1 MAEIIENH
9 NIQTGLT
16 QRQIYKVVDRL
27 LAGNFPGEI
36 ELLKMLVTDIVER
49 ADIRITGGRIWQLQP
64 GEDAYSLQFQYG
76 EIDTIPEDY
85 TISVEEQ
92 PIFKKLASQR
102 TVTNYETDSLLL
114 EKGIKIYSA
123 TGVGELLKRAG
134 GKFYQYALAFNAPE
148 TNQEFYETLN
158 IIGSAVSAALRDLAH
173 QAQEERFQKDLDK
186 ASEIQRGLLPD
197 HQLKFQDYDVFGVS
211 LPDSVVGGDYFD
223 YLHPLEN
230 EDDRVGVVI
239 SDAASKGLPAAIQAL
254 FVSGAIR
261 MGITYNM
268 KISSMIS
275 RLNTLIY
282 DTFPHERFVSLF
294 YCELM
299 SSENGLVL
307 YSNAGHCSPLFY
319 NSARKT
325 VRELPPTGGLL
336 GIIPH
341 DKFRVENINMQC
353 DDILLLYTDGISEA
367 QSAEQEFFETDR
379 LKNLLKEN
387 AHEDAHTI
395 AYAILEE
402 VQKFTVGASY
412 TDDKTIVVIKRCK
425 PKS

>member
-1 MAEIIENH
+1 MTETQTTQQ
-9 NIQTGLT
+9 IQHGLT

-27 LAGNFPGEI
+27 LSGKFQEEL
-36 ELLKMLVTDIVER
+36 ELLKTLVTDIVER
-49 ADIRITGGRIWQLQP
+49 TDIRITGGRVWQLLP
-64 GEDAYSLQFQYG
+64 GEEAYALQFQYG
-76 EIDTIPEDY
+76 EVDTIPYGY
-85 TISVEEQ
+85 TIAIEDQ
-92 PIFKKLASQR
+92 PIFKKLAGQR
-102 TVTNYETDSLLL
+102 TVTNFETDTVLL
-114 EKGIKIYSA
+114 EKGVKLYSA
-123 TGVGELLKRAG
+123 TGVGELEKRDS
-134 GKFYQYALAFNAPE
+134 GKYYQYALAFNAPE

-197 HQLKFQDYDVFGVS
+197 HQLKFNDYDVFGVS

-239 SDAASKGLPAAIQAL
+239 SDAASKGLPAAVQAL

-294 YCELM
+294 YCEIT
-299 SSENGLVL
+299 SSESGLVL
-307 YSNAGHCSPLFY
+307 YANAGHCSPLY
-319 NSARKT
+319 YSAAKKT
-325 VRELPPTGGLL
+325 VSELPPTGGLL

-367 QSAEQEFFETDR
+367 QDDEQNFFGTER
-379 LKNLLKEN
+379 LEELLKEH
-387 AHEDAHTI
+387 AHEDSHTI

-425 PKS
+425 K